1 MALSVM
7 EKFLSTTCDN
17 LDETIRVDVLGM
29 MNNTSSENLFQNERH
44 DVDGKRWQKL
54 DGDEKSL
61 RALMA
66 QPTG

>member
-1 MALSVM
+1 M
-7 EKFLSTTCDN
+7 
-17 LDETIRVDVLGM
+17 I
-29 MNNTSSENLFQNERH
+29 NNTSSENLFQNERH